1 MSNGFD
7 LSLSAA
13 RPALLAGSD
22 NTVDVLIRVQAPDAP
37 KGGLPER
44 PRLNLAIVI
53 DRSGSMDGKPL
64 YEAKRAAGFIID
76 SLKATDRAAV
86 VIYDDSVQVVAES
99 RHVENKAYF
108 KNAISPIHSGGS
120 TNLHGGWLKG
130 AEEAAGH
137 LAPEYTSR
145 VLLLSDGQANAG
157 ETNLD
162 EIAMQCAKLADN
174 GVTTST
180 YGLGNSFN
188 EELMLAMSRSGRG
201 NGYYSETA
209 ESLLERFQEEFS
221 LLSSLCAR
229 NVRLLLSPMPGV
241 KMQMLN
247 PYEAGENN
255 SWRLPDLAYD
265 GEAWAAV
272 RLTLDAGSIPG
283 VSETLALLQGSVS
296 YVDLESNAA
305 QIPEAWLTLPVVSQ
319 DRYLA
324 IPKDEKVIRRVSE
337 AEAASLQE
345 LASRAARQGDW
356 RTVKE
361 LLAKARAMAKHSP
374 WLAEV
379 VESLEKL
386 ANQEDI
392 VLFSKEASFASANMS
407 SRLRAKS
414 EFLADHDENALP
426 MHLQRRVRQGGSGHF
441 GQPPKK
447 KE

>member
-1 MSNGFD
+1 MSKAFD
-7 LSLSAA
+7 LSLTAA

-37 KGGLPER
+37 KSGLPER

-53 DRSGSMDGKPL
+53 DRSGSMNGKPL

-86 VIYDDSVQVVAES
+86 VSYDDSVQVVAES
-99 RHVENKAYF
+99 RHVENKTYF
-108 KNAISPIHSGGS
+108 RNAISPIHSGGS

-137 LAPEYTSR
+137 LPPECTSR
-145 VLLLSDGQANAG
+145 VLLLSDGQANVG

-162 EIAMQCAKLADN
+162 EIALQCAKLADN

-188 EELMLAMSRSGRG
+188 EELMLAMSRAGRG

-229 NVRLLLSPMPGV
+229 NVRLLLIPMPGV
-241 KMQMLN
+241 RMEMLN

-272 RLTLDAGSIPG
+272 RLTLDARSVPG
-283 VSETLALLQGSVS
+283 VSETLAVLQASVS
-296 YVDLESNAA
+296 YLDLESNSGHF
-305 QIPEAWLTLPVVSQ
+305 PEVWLTLPVVEQ
-319 DRYLA
+319 DRYIA
-324 IPKDEKVIRRVSE
+324 IPKDENVIRRVNE
-337 AEAASLQE
+337 AEAAKLQE
-345 LASRAARQGDW
+345 LASHAAKRCD
-356 RTVKE
+356 
-361 LLAKARAMAKHSP
+361 
-374 WLAEV
+374 
-379 VESLEKL
+379 
-386 ANQEDI
+386 
-392 VLFSKEASFASANMS
+392 
-407 SRLRAKS
+407 
-414 EFLADHDENALP
+414 
-426 MHLQRRVRQGGSGHF
+426 
-441 GQPPKK
+441 
-447 KE
+447 